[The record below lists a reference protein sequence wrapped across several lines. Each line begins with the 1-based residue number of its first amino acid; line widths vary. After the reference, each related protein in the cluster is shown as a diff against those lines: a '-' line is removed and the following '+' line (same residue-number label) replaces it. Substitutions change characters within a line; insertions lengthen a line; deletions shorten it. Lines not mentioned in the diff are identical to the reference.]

1 MTRSCHPHHGVPPG
15 RRAAVGARCR
25 PGSGVRPAQPPA
37 HPRLRRLRC
46 RGDADFPQVTQKRDH
61 RAPAQRPPAASR
73 LPGRQKRRHR
83 VLVELNRFQPR
94 ARHPH
99 ADLAQ
104 ILQHVPH
111 RRGRVASIRQ
121 PRPVA
126 LDLRTQ
132 PAGLPPRT
140 RHRDRALASLAEH
153 SAPDPRLP
161 SADTATRPIPAAGR
175 NARSPPS
182 PGHRPAGSRPCR
194 HSHAVGIDRPMR
206 MSA

>member
-132 PAGLPPRT
+132 PAFL
-140 RHRDRALASLAEH
+140 LV
-153 SAPDPRLP
+153 PDI
-161 SADTATRPIPAAGR
+161 AIAH
-175 NARSPPS
+175 SPPS
-182 PGHRPAGSRPCR
+182 RTTVPLTRGCPQLTPQLCRYQQRAGMPEA
-194 HSHAVGIDRPMR
+194 HPHQATAQQAAAHVGIVTR
-206 MSA
+206 SA